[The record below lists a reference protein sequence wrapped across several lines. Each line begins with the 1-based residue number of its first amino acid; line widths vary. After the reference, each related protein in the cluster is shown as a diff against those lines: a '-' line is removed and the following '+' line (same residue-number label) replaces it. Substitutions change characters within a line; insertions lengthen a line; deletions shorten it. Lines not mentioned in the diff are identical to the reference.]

1 MHISLARMNPPTNSP
16 TNSTQVLGFTSE
28 EEVDAYLLRHPS
40 SVQGGYL
47 FRMLPPH
54 KDTPVRMEFVVQL
67 NTTCQQIADRASTS
81 LLSSHTQTPRPFLTA
96 APPRVRG
103 FESGGRDNRV
113 WRTRGGFQLALA
125 LQLEAIK
132 ALYNLHLPFNTTI
145 AAADASLG
153 AGGKG
158 RGWKGGG
165 GGVSPEI
172 EVGVAEMP
180 RPAEDSA
187 PYDVAVEA
195 SVCGGGRGGGGEGEY
210 MYVQVY

>member
-81 LLSSHTQTPRPFLTA
+81 LLASHTQTPRPFLPA
-96 APPRVRG
+96 SPPKVRG
-103 FESGGRDNRV
+103 IESGGRDNRV
-113 WRTRGGFQLALA
+113 WRTRAGFQLALA

-132 ALYNLHLPFNTTI
+132 ALYNLHLPFNTTT

-158 RGWKGGG
+158 GGWGG

-180 RPAEDSA
+180 RPAKDSA
-187 PYDVAVEA
+187 PYVVAVEA
-195 SVCGGGRGGGGEGEY
+195 SVCGGGTGGGGEGEY
-210 MYVQVY
+210 TYVHEY